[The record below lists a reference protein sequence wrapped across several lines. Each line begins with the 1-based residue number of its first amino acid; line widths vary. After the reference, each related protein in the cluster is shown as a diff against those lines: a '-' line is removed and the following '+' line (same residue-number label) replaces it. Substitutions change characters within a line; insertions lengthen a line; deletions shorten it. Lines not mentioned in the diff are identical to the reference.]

1 MLMDDSLLVY
11 LVSFP
16 FHMFEPF
23 LLLKGVMYTM
33 NKALSSWH
41 SIPES
46 SRVVLQRPAHLL

>member
-11 LVSFP
+11 LVSLA